1 MLQVDQ
7 KLRDLIPPLSPQE
20 RDALEASIVE
30 HGCRDAIVVWAGRNI
45 IVDGH
50 NRHEICERLGLP
62 YSFNEVEFED
72 ESDVIEFMCV
82 TQLGRRNLSDI
93 AQADLR
99 GKRYNNEKNRHGGD
113 RKSSTQNEYLNDGRT
128 VAKIADETGVSK
140 ATIQRDASLSD
151 ALDAI
156 AEAGI
161 PRSDLTSGQ
170 RKVDRGSILKLGE
183 TAKTSPEDAKTAW
196 QKVTDKS
203 KLGHSSIKTAL
214 REVRDD
220 KVVVAITQKADDLV
234 KVHHGDFYT
243 LSDDL
248 QDESVDA
255 IITDPPYPQEFLHTW
270 AQMAEVGMR
279 VLKPG
284 GWCIAY
290 SGKMHLDEV
299 IVMMRDAGL
308 RFYWQIMF
316 RQTVQAVVHPRKV
329 NTRYKPILV
338 FQKPPI
344 TTQEAYISDVIDG
357 EGVQK
362 DRHEWQQSEG
372 GFEFLIENFT
382 KPGDTILEPFAGG
395 GTCPAV
401 AKQMN
406 RYCIAYEIDQ
416 KSHAQ
421 TCDRL
426 WGAAA

>member
-30 HGCRDAIVVWAGRNI
+30 HGCRDGIVVWAGRNI

-62 YSFNEVEFED
+62 YSVKEVQFED
-72 ESDVIEFMCV
+72 EPDVIEFMCI

-113 RKSSTQNEYLNDGRT
+113 RKSRGHCDPLIQGKTSDR
-128 VAKIADETGVSK
+128 IAEETGVSSK
-140 ATIQRDASLSD
+140 TVKRDAALSD

-156 AEAGI
+156 ADAGI
-161 PRSDLTSGQ
+161 ARSEFTDGQ
-170 RKVDRGSILKLGE
+170 RKVDRGSILKLGKA
-183 TAKTSPEDAKTAW
+183 AKESVEDAKVAW

-203 KLGHSSIKTAL
+203 RPGHLSIKTAL
-214 REVRDD
+214 REVRDE
-220 KVVVAITQKADDLV
+220 KVVVSITKRADDLV
-234 KVHHGDFYT
+234 KVHHGDFYEM
-243 LSDDL
+243 SADI
-248 QDESVDA
+248 QDESIDA

-338 FQKPPI
+338 FQKPPV
-344 TTQEAYISDVIDG
+344 TPQEAYIADVFDG

-401 AKQMN
+401 AKRMS
-406 RYCIAYEIDQ
+406 RYCIAYEIDE

-426 WGAAA
+426 WGTAA